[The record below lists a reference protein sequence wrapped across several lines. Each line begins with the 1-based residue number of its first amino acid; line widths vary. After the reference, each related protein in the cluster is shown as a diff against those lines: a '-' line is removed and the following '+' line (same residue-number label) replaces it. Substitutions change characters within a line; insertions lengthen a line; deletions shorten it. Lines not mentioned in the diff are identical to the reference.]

1 MTGPKATQAPAP
13 AAGALPSA
21 ATSQPNDAREL
32 RDLLAAIREALSL
45 PYDADGYEL
54 RLLERAAW
62 ARTIADAVLDQ
73 PGEDIGWNA
82 DYLRGKLTALDAER
96 GEDQ

>member
-1 MTGPKATQAPAP
+1 MTDLTTAPSTTL
-13 AAGALPSA
+13 GALPP
-21 ATSQPNDAREL
+21 ATTVPGQPSDARAL
-32 RDLLAAIREALSL
+32 RDLLAAIREALTL
-45 PYDADGYEL
+45 PYDADDYEH

-62 ARTIADAVLDQ
+62 ARTIADAVIDQ

-96 GEDQ
+96 GERR